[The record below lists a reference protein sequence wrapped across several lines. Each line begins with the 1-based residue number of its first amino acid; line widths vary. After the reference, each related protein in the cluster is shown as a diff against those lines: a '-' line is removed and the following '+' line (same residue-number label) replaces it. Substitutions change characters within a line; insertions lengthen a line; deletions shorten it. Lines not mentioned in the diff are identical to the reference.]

1 MSDNQGSF
9 QERNDD
15 LDLSKLFRR
24 ALLFFKTYGRM
35 ILIAS
40 LTGLLCGFI
49 LHKSMPKYYTA
60 RLLFESNVLNNTEQS
75 ELIDSW
81 DLLLGARNYGYLQ
94 KRMNCSAETIS
105 AIRGVQV
112 EALAGLVDQT
122 TNCFVLNVTLWK
134 VDQAQN
140 IQEALLN
147 GMQNNEFVQ
156 QKIKTRKAN
165 LNNQIRVADGEI
177 TKLDSTKTLVE
188 SLAADEKKSDGR
200 LILDVSGISKE
211 KVEIGEKLALYR
223 EKEGLVGVQLVQGIT
238 TPEGPK
244 PGWLALL
251 AGGLVAGFLF
261 GYAAAVL
268 KSFLGII
275 KQTK

>member
-1 MSDNQGSF
+1 MTDNQGSF

-15 LDLSKLFRR
+15 LDLAKLFRR
-24 ALLFFKTYGRM
+24 AILFFKTYGRM

-40 LTGLLCGFI
+40 LTGLLVGFI

-60 RLLFESNVLNNTEQS
+60 RMLFESNVLNNTEQS
-75 ELIDSW
+75 EMIDGW

-94 KRMNCSAETIS
+94 QQMGCSSETIRS
-105 AIRGVQV
+105 IKGVAV

-122 TNCFVLNVTLWK
+122 TNCFVLNVTLS
-134 VDQAQN
+134 DPGQAKN
-140 IQEALLN
+140 IEEALVN
-147 GMQNNEFVQ
+147 GMRNNEFVQ
-156 QKIKTRKAN
+156 RKIMTRKAN
-165 LNNQIRVADGEI
+165 LSNQIKVADGEI
-177 TKLDSTKTLVE
+177 TRLDSTKTLVE

-200 LILDVSGISKE
+200 LILDVSGISKQ

-244 PGWLALL
+244 PGLLTLL
-251 AGGLVAGFLF
+251 AGGLLAGFLL
-261 GYAAAVL
+261 GYAVAVV
-268 KSFLGII
+268 KSFLSII

>member
-24 ALLFFKTYGRM
+24 AFLFFKTYGRM

-60 RLLFESNVLNNTEQS
+60 RMLFESNVLNNTEQS
-75 ELIDSW
+75 EMIDSW
-81 DLLLGARNYGYLQ
+81 DLLLGGKNYDYLQ
-94 KRMNCSAETIS
+94 KQMGCSSETIR
-105 AIRGVQV
+105 AIRGLQV

-122 TNCFVLNVTLWK
+122 TNCFVLNVTLGD
-134 VDQAQN
+134 VNQAKN
-140 IQEALLN
+140 IQEALVN
-147 GMQNNEFVQ
+147 GMRNNEFVQ
-156 QKIKTRKAN
+156 QKIITRKAN
-165 LNNQIRVADGEI
+165 LANQIKVADGEI
-177 TKLDSTKTLVE
+177 TKLDSAKTVVE

-200 LILDVSGISKE
+200 LILDVSGISKQ
-211 KVEIGEKLALYR
+211 KVEIGEKLASFR

-244 PGWLALL
+244 PGLLTLL
-251 AGGLVAGFLF
+251 AGGLLAGFLI

-268 KSFLGII
+268 KSFMAII

>member
-24 ALLFFKTYGRM
+24 AFLFFKTYARM
-35 ILIAS
+35 ILLAS
-40 LTGLLCGFI
+40 FTGLLCGFV

-81 DLLLGARNYGYLQ
+81 DLLLASRNYGYLQ
-94 KRMNCSAETIS
+94 KQMNCTIETIS
-105 AIRGVQV
+105 AIRGVEV

-122 TNCFVLNVTLWK
+122 TNCFVLNVSLWD
-134 VDQAQN
+134 VNQAQN

-147 GMQNNEFVQ
+147 GMRNNEFVR
-156 QKIKTRKAN
+156 QKIQTRKAN
-165 LNNQIRVADGEI
+165 LSNQIRVADGEI
-177 TKLDSTKTLVE
+177 TRLDSTKTLVE

-200 LILDVSGISKE
+200 LILDVSGISKQ

-223 EKEGLVGVQLVQGIT
+223 EKEGLVGVQLVQGIA

-244 PGWLALL
+244 PGWLTLL

-268 KSFLGII
+268 KSFMGII